1 LTLGPI
7 RPQADAAHADAAQVT
22 MLELSEVREGSQI
35 YVMPGALS
43 ASSCAEIIRRFEA
56 QHDAHQ
62 RGRIGQQAILDET
75 IKRSTDLTISGPADW
90 LDVDRRL
97 FQSLRGALGALQAQV
112 SFFRGR
118 FKDMGYAIQRTE
130 PGEFYHWHVD
140 GGSHDFADRQLVA
153 IWYLN
158 DVASPGGETEF
169 SHQNVKV
176 RAQCGKL
183 LLFPPFWTHE
193 HRGVTVETGVKYIAT
208 TWVAFA

>member
-1 LTLGPI
+1 MTLGPI

-130 PGEFYHWHVD
+130 PESSTIGMWMAAAMTLLIVNLLQY
-140 GGSHDFADRQLVA
+140 G
-153 IWYLN
+153 YLN